1 MHSLPPLHAQA
12 SEIQVS
18 AEEEFNIE
26 KLQMVE
32 SEKQRI
38 RREYERKEAQIE
50 SRKKIERSTKVN
62 AARLRV
68 LRAREECVSVAVKAA
83 REQLAVVV
91 GDQAR
96 YGRLLVE
103 LIAQAMGKLNEP
115 AVQVRCRQA
124 DLVLVQQA
132 APQAAAKHAQAAGV
146 AAPKVSVGSDPFLP
160 PAAPT
165 PGYEGESCAG
175 GVVVASMD
183 GRVVCSNTLD
193 DRLSVAVDA
202 NLPLIRKELFGEA

>member
-103 LIAQAMGKLNEP
+103 LYSAGLAPTLP
-115 AVQVRCRQA
+115 AISRPSPLLPSWSSCDV
-124 DLVLVQQA
+124 
-132 APQAAAKHAQAAGV
+132 AAGFV
-146 AAPKVSVGSDPFLP
+146 PFV
-160 PAAPT
+160 
-165 PGYEGESCAG
+165 YRS
-175 GVVVASMD
+175 
-183 GRVVCSNTLD
+183 
-193 DRLSVAVDA
+193 
-202 NLPLIRKELFGEA
+202 

>member
-124 DLVLVQQA
+124 DLVLMQQPRMAGIKPILRMIAMTLPSARTGLERVLAPLRAFWNAAWARRSATSACAA
-132 APQAAAKHAQAAGV
+132 APRATSTSRARSRTSSPRTWTPPC
-146 AAPKVSVGSDPFLP
+146 APSSSRW
-160 PAAPT
+160 T
-165 PGYEGESCAG
+165 
-175 GVVVASMD
+175 
-183 GRVVCSNTLD
+183 R
-193 DRLSVAVDA
+193 
-202 NLPLIRKELFGEA
+202 